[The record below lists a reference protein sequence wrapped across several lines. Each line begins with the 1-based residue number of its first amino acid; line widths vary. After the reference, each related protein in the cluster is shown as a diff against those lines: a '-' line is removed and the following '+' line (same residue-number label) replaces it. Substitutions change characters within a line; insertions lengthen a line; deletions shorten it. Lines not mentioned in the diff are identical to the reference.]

1 MGPTARGGRRPPAG
15 PQVDGRKL
23 SSFYKPQTAAYME
36 RILAR
41 EGWQATLEHER
52 ASAAEFKESHKL

>member
-1 MGPTARGGRRPPAG
+1 
-15 PQVDGRKL
+15 VDGRKL